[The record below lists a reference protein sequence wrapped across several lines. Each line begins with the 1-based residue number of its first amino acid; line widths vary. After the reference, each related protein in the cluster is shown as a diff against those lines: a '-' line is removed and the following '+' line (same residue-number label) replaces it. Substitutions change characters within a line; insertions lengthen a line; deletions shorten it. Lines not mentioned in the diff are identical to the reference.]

1 MVWQRVLVDIR
12 SSGLFFFCLTLIGFA
27 GAPLPGS
34 EPDTGSVS
42 RDLSSDQE
50 WKRLDGAIDRGLSYL
65 GTQHKKNDGS
75 FAAPDTG
82 QPGITSLCVLAFL
95 AKGHVPDEGPYQEH
109 LDRAINFVLETQ
121 GESGIFFKMPYGEV
135 WRFGTPSHTGIYNHA
150 IAGLMLSEVHGMTQS
165 NQSDRIGNAI
175 TNAVQFT
182 REQQRRAKRNPVDKG
197 GWRTSE
203 GIKG

>member
-42 RDLSSDQE
+42 RDLLSDQE

-82 QPGITSLCVLAFL
+82 QPGITSLA
-95 AKGHVPDEGPYQEH
+95 
-109 LDRAINFVLETQ
+109 
-121 GESGIFFKMPYGEV
+121 S
-135 WRFGTPSHTGIYNHA
+135 WRFWPKGMFLTKDRIRNTWIVPLISCLRRKARAAFFSKCRTGKYGDSELRHIQVSTITPS
-150 IAGLMLSEVHGMTQS
+150 L
-165 NQSDRIGNAI
+165 D
-175 TNAVQFT
+175 
-182 REQQRRAKRNPVDKG
+182 
-197 GWRTSE
+197 
-203 GIKG
+203 